1 MTQAFTIT
9 EEDIIRIRSEACA
22 ARCKTTA
29 SICSVA
35 LGEAGEDDTRRA
47 RYLEQ
52 DEAWAFLDLGKHLN
66 RTEGGT
72 SKG

>member
-9 EEDIIRIRSEACA
+9 EEDIVRIRSEARA
-22 ARCKTTA
+22 AGCETTA

-35 LGEAGEDDTRRA
+35 LGDADEDDTRRT

-52 DEAWAFLDLGKHLN
+52 DDAWAFLDLGEHLN
-66 RTEGGT
+66 RTEGGAP
-72 SKG
+72 